1 MVYAAVALHDGKTA
15 TEAELIAFCRDR
27 IAHYKAPRGM
37 TIWQGQLPLSATNK
51 LDKMTIKAQVLQS
64 LGSEDTKEAAT

>member
-15 TEAELIAFCRDR
+15 TEAELIAFCRER

-37 TIWQGQLPLSATNK
+37 TIWQGPLPLSATNK
-51 LDKMTIKAQVLQS
+51 LDKKTIKAHVLETQ
-64 LGSEDTKEAAT
+64 GAEYTKEAAK